1 MANNKNVKN
10 KKSLGKVEPTTKKP
24 KEEEKTFEMKVLIF
38 LGVVI
43 SCVICIYLMNYFF
56 VQKSYLKINIS
67 TDKRV
72 DTINVS
78 GNDETILTQ
87 KYVSDLSYNM
97 RYDIDT
103 FKVVK
108 YKKQDMF
115 KYNKA
120 EKILVIVEKS
130 TIPSN
135 CITAGDE
142 VHNSCVITV
151 DDYTKLY
158 YVKEQGLTYKITV
171 KTPDSSHYD
180 DKIKSRINFMLSTF
194 EVN

>member
-1 MANNKNVKN
+1 MASNKNAKN
-10 KKSLGKVEPTTKKP
+10 KKSLGKAEPTTKKP
-24 KEEEKTFEMKVLIF
+24 KEEKTFEMKVLIF

-43 SCVICIYLMNYFF
+43 SCVICVYLMNYFF
-56 VQKSYLKINIS
+56 VQKSYIKINIS

-87 KYVSDLSYNM
+87 KYVSDLGYSM
-97 RYDIDT
+97 RYDIST

-130 TIPSN
+130 SIPNN
-135 CITAGDE
+135 CITSGDE
-142 VHNSCVITV
+142 VHNSCVIIV
-151 DDYTKLY
+151 DDYTKVY
-158 YVKEQGLTYKITV
+158 YVKEQGQTYKITV
-171 KTPDSSHYD
+171 KTPDNSHYND
-180 DKIKSRINFMLSTF
+180 EIKSRINFMLSTF